1 MGPLLASTSPGIG
14 ERRCL
19 RIGYFPLS
27 PKLDF
32 AHIEF
37 ACSLMEATYRCL
49 PWLTGCAWPQVK
61 LSAAHLGELD
71 AALAAL
77 EAAAAARTGIG

>member
-1 MGPLLASTSPGIG
+1 VHG
-14 ERRCL
+14 R
-19 RIGYFPLS
+19 
-27 PKLDF
+27 
-32 AHIEF
+32 
-37 ACSLMEATYRCL
+37 
-49 PWLTGCAWPQVK
+49 QVK